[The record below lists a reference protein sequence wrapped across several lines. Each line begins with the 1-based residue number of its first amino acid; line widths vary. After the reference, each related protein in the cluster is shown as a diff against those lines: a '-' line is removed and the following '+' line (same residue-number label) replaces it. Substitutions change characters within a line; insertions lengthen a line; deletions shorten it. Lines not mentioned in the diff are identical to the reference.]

1 MGFSARLRIII
12 ILSMRLSMDIL
23 QFIRNGNKD
32 TNILCEQLFFL
43 HGTYSFQKKLNQ
55 SHSIIS
61 LVSKKFNLPF
71 THIKVTGSAHLGI
84 SLHKNTPFQERNS
97 DLDLAIIDAN
107 LYSVILEAIIKETK
121 RYNKKEKFRTE
132 TIIKNHESVEINHYT
147 MYMKWVSEGVIH
159 PKYFPIG
166 EYKREWDSFFSELSR
181 QNRSFFKNISACV
194 YLSEEAFKRKQ
205 LSSINSILKAP
216 TESVNQ

>member
-1 MGFSARLRIII
+1 
-12 ILSMRLSMDIL
+12 MDIL
-23 QFIRNGNKD
+23 QFIRNGNRD

-43 HGTYSFQKKLNQ
+43 HGTHSFQNKLTQ

-107 LYSVILEAIIKETK
+107 LYSLVLEAIIKETK
-121 RYNKKEKFRTE
+121 RYNQKENFRIEQIEKDGKTNE
-132 TIIKNHESVEINHYT
+132 VNHYE
-147 MYMKWVSEGVIH
+147 MYMKWISEGVIH
-159 PKYFPIG
+159 PKYFPLG
-166 EYKREWDSFFSELSR
+166 EYKKEWDSFFSNLSR
-181 QNRSFFKNISACV
+181 KNRSFFKNISACV

-205 LSSINSILKAP
+205 LSSINSILR
-216 TESVNQ
+216 TQR